1 MRYNEPK
8 ERSAELLRVALG
20 HMGRH
25 AAAFNPV
32 TFTLWYE
39 YAAGINAGLQV
50 AVDKLLAN
58 KTAIDDIA
66 VAALYD
72 QHIVPNDVAAVQRLG
87 GALQKV
93 MSAVAASAS
102 QTGVRAGLFGA
113 QLDDL
118 SVALRSADSA
128 ALSPQLDEARA
139 GTAEMMHSAD
149 ALQRQVAASQT
160 EIAQLRTDLDRA
172 RGEALLDPLT
182 GLLNRKGFDQQV
194 AAMLRTE
201 PAAGCEH
208 CLVMLDIDHFK
219 KVNDVHG
226 HVMGDRVLQG
236 ISEVLRQCLAGT
248 GHAAARYG
256 GEEFA
261 IVLAHATRAQ
271 ARQLAEQ
278 VRVSAKAMKI
288 RNRNTQE
295 VLFTITI
302 SGGLAALQAGDD
314 AQVLVARADAAL
326 YESKNG
332 GRDRV
337 SGG

>member
-1 MRYNEPK
+1 MRYTEPK
-8 ERSAELLRVALG
+8 ERSAELLRVTLG

-39 YAAGINAGLQV
+39 YAAGINPGLH
-50 AVDKLLAN
+50 AAIDKLLAN
-58 KTAIDDIA
+58 KTAIDDIV
-66 VAALYD
+66 VASLHD
-72 QHIVPNDVAAVQRLG
+72 QHVVPNDVAAVQRLG
-87 GALQKV
+87 GALQEV
-93 MSAVAASAS
+93 MNGIAASAS
-102 QTGVRAGLFGA
+102 QTGARAGLFGT
-113 QLDDL
+113 QLDVL
-118 SVALRSADSA
+118 SIALRSTDPA

-139 GTAEMMHSAD
+139 GTAEMKQSAD

-194 AAMLRTE
+194 AAMLRTQ
-201 PAAGCEH
+201 PSVGCQH

-236 ISEVLRQCLAGT
+236 IGDVLRQCLAGT

-261 IVLAHATRAQ
+261 IVLAHATLARAQ
-271 ARQLAEQ
+271 QLAEQ

-302 SGGLAALQAGDD
+302 SGGVAALQAGDD
-314 AQVLVARADAAL
+314 APVLVARADAAL
-326 YESKNG
+326 YESKNS